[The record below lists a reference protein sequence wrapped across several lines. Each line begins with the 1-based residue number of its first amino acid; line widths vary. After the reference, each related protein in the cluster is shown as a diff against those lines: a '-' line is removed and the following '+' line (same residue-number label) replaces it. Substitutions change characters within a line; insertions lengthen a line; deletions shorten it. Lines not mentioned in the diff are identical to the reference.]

1 MNGTHTLSVYSR
13 LETAI
18 ESPVTATFRLP
29 HNCYIFQLLYF
40 KQHTSLYEL
49 QEMLHEVFESQNCAG
64 GHTNKVFQSKK
75 LCDNSDKAIFV
86 IG

>member
-1 MNGTHTLSVYSR
+1 MFDNLYTYSMNGTHTLSVYSR

-18 ESPVTATFRLP
+18 ESPVTTTFRLP

-64 GHTNKVFQSKK
+64 GHKQSLSKQK
-75 LCDNSDKAIFV
+75 TMR
-86 IG
+86 